1 MFSKM
6 LPLAPIIMDSHHYRH
21 KLTVLRLSAITGVD
35 CITLNHLIGWLPIS
49 AMNYVADMLEMPRMR
64 VYEVTT
70 FYTMFNRLVVLN
82 TSLLNK
88 KVLYVIFSCEH
99 SHIIMALSF
108 GKVFYNYSSSLS
120 GL

>member
-1 MFSKM
+1 M
-6 LPLAPIIMDSHHYRH
+6 
-21 KLTVLRLSAITGVD
+21 
-35 CITLNHLIGWLPIS
+35 LNHLIGWLPIS

-88 KVLYVIFSCEH
+88 KVLYVIFLVSIPILLWSCH
-99 SHIIMALSF
+99 LR
-108 GKVFYNYSSSLS
+108 GCK
-120 GL
+120 